1 MRKIKNLNTGE
12 FYALKTLAINRMAKN
27 KIAELL
33 QEVTMMKK
41 LDHPNIIRIIETYR
55 TASKLYIVMELCT
68 GGELFD
74 KLYDQEDS
82 KFSEDSARSLVNKMV
97 SALNYLHQAGIAHR
111 DLKLENFIFTNKS
124 ENAEIKLIDFGYSQN
139 YLSQDHMNS
148 IVGTAYYIAPEVLEG
163 DYTKEC
169 DIWSMGVILFM
180 MLSGRCPFGG
190 NDDDEIQDAVRN
202 GKLKFNQKHW
212 GDITP
217 DAIDL
222 CQKMMERNVSSR
234 LDCKGVLNHAWCT
247 GTNSIAEHTELDL
260 DEAEESAFMHMK
272 KFREFNELKKTAL
285 MAIAFSLG
293 DAQLQ
298 TLRAM
303 FQDLDKE
310 KTGVLS
316 LKEFKDAMNAHSDIP
331 DDEVVKIFDSLDQV
345 SLSEVFFGS
354 LVQPLPCSKYFGLC
368 TVLNFLSNSL
378 LSLFFLPGVY
388 MYFYC
393 LFLFSSGSYRLCEI
407 YRVFGSGDART
418 IVFSRR

>member
-1 MRKIKNLNTGE
+1 
-12 FYALKTLAINRMAKN
+12 
-27 KIAELL
+27 
-33 QEVTMMKK
+33 
-41 LDHPNIIRIIETYR
+41 
-55 TASKLYIVMELCT
+55 
-68 GGELFD
+68 
-74 KLYDQEDS
+74 
-82 KFSEDSARSLVNKMV
+82 
-97 SALNYLHQAGIAHR
+97 
-111 DLKLENFIFTNKS
+111 
-124 ENAEIKLIDFGYSQN
+124 
-139 YLSQDHMNS
+139 
-148 IVGTAYYIAPEVLEG
+148 
-163 DYTKEC
+163 
-169 DIWSMGVILFM
+169 
-180 MLSGRCPFGG
+180 
-190 NDDDEIQDAVRN
+190 
-202 GKLKFNQKHW
+202 
-212 GDITP
+212 
-217 DAIDL
+217 
-222 CQKMMERNVSSR
+222 
-234 LDCKGVLNHAWCT
+234 
-247 GTNSIAEHTELDL
+247 
-260 DEAEESAFMHMK
+260 MHMK